1 MPITTDLIINAD
13 DLGYSPGVNDAIF
26 GLMEKGLVTSASLMA
41 NAPSVEA
48 ACERIASFPNCSF
61 GVHLNVTEFRPIKDS
76 PGLESLQD
84 KSGEFVKGRIRRFSV
99 EKSLEHAIFAE
110 YCLQI
115 EKLHD
120 LGVNV
125 SHIDSH
131 HYVHSNPGM
140 FWVLKRLQKRFGLRT
155 VRISRNIYG
164 PEDNSGPQVW
174 ALKAAY
180 NFLLRNYYRS
190 ETTSGFTDF
199 ATFCQVAKDKK
210 LRRKSIE
217 VHVHPGATHYADE
230 TGLLESDWRDNLQ
243 MPVRLVSRHGASE
256 NV

>member
-1 MPITTDLIINAD
+1 MPNTTDLIINAD
-13 DLGYSPGVNDAIF
+13 DLGYSPGVSDAIF
-26 GLMEKGLVTSASLMA
+26 DLMEKGLVTSASLMA

-61 GVHLNVTEFRPIKDS
+61 GVHLNVTEFRPLKDS
-76 PGLESLQD
+76 PGLEPLQD
-84 KSGEFVKGRIRRFSV
+84 ESGEFVKGRIRRFSV
-99 EKSLEHAIFAE
+99 GKSVRRAIFDE

-115 EKLHD
+115 EKLQA
-120 LGVNV
+120 LGVNI

-140 FWVLKRLQKRFGLRT
+140 FGILKKLQQRYGLRK

-164 PEDNSGPQVW
+164 PDDNSGLHVS

-199 ATFCQVAKDKK
+199 ATFCQVAKDRK
-210 LRRKSIE
+210 LKRKSIE
-217 VHVHPGATHYADE
+217 VHVHPGATAYADE
-230 TGLLESDWRDNLQ
+230 TGILESDWRDSLQ
-243 MPVRLVSRHGASE
+243 VPVRLVSRHELS
-256 NV
+256 